1 MPSEIDYI
9 NPESVRP
16 KYGWQP
22 SSGLAGMFY
31 SRDRDRYE
39 EMARMQDTR
48 MGAATQLTLEDLV
61 QGAPA
66 RQATRDA
73 TVRDLPVQSRGLE
86 ATTRGQELNTEF
98 TEATQPG
105 KIGLA
110 QGEQDLARGQQGIA
124 KAVQVIAQEPAGP
137 DWAARVGT
145 KIRDSGLKPG
155 DPSIKILQGI
165 LDTGNPQEAQQR
177 ALQWLQL
184 QSQTEPAYR
193 QTMDSTR
200 MRGEYDLKRQE
211 LANQGAVQAAQA
223 RTAAKNKSSV
233 QILKEASGK
242 GATEQV
248 HAAMLVINDP
258 DVDPQI
264 KQMATA
270 LYNAALPAYQREQQR
285 GIQPQISGFPQT
297 PGIQMPQYGQQPG
310 AAPQGGATHR
320 FNPQTGKVEPIR

>member
-1 MPSEIDYI
+1 
-9 NPESVRP
+9 
-16 KYGWQP
+16 
-22 SSGLAGMFY
+22 MFY

-39 EMARMQDTR
+39 DVSRMQDER
-48 MGAATQLTLEDLV
+48 MRHQTQLSLEDLV
-61 QGAPA
+61 QGAP
-66 RQATRDA
+66 
-73 TVRDLPVQSRGLE
+73 VREAKRTAELSDLPTESRRKTAE
-86 ATTRGQELNTEF
+86 ARKTELGTEL

-105 KIGLA
+105 QIGLA
-110 QGEQDLARGQQGIA
+110 QGEQELARGQQGIA

-200 MRGEYDLKRQE
+200 MRGEYDLKRQG

-285 GIQPQISGFPQT
+285 GIQPQIPGFPQT
-297 PGIQMPQYGQQPG
+297 PGIQMPQYGSQQG
-310 AAPQGGATHR
+310 AAPSGGATHR